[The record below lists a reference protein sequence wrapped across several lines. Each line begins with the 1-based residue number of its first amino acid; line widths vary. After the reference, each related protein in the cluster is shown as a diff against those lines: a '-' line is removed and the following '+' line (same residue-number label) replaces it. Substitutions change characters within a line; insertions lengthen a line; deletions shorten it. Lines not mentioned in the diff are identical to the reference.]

1 MNGSALAVKYHL
13 FITAAFLVNVA
24 CAQTPV
30 PFNVDVTVLD
40 PSGAPL
46 ADCPVE
52 IGSTMGP
59 QFTLTGPDGRA
70 LLAMSRDT
78 DEAFV
83 ALRIS
88 PGLSLWDNEA
98 QKATAIARFKAL
110 RREYAWPD
118 IQLQAVGAHGA
129 TVSVTLQAQP
139 AVRLQGKVVI
149 AENGGGMIAVRDYLA
164 YTAYKKS
171 DGTFDLRGVP
181 QATPVE
187 LWISGNTTQA
197 HFLFLDAAQ
206 TVADAVLEDFVVSEA
221 PTPAFVEGQLTNVEA
236 INIAAQDVYNKIVV
250 NNGITFVSTD
260 GSIVQAFA
268 LTTGEVFLVDENGNN
283 KYQQLPMSVGTYYA
297 VPGKVTSTTSQ
308 ALLESVRAG
317 RQSDLDAAGVPKVVF
332 TEGQTTSV
340 VFDAAQ
346 AVNAVIQVGA
356 DLLR

>member
-1 MNGSALAVKYHL
+1 MKRYLL
-13 FITAAFLVNVA
+13 ITAVFLMNAA

-30 PFNVDVTVLD
+30 PFSVDVTVLD

-46 ADCPVE
+46 AGCPVE

-59 QFTLTGPDGRA
+59 QFALTGPDGRA

-78 DEAFV
+78 DESFV

-98 QKATAIARFKAL
+98 QKATAIARFKTL

-118 IQLQAVGAHGA
+118 IQLQAVGDPEA
-129 TVSVTLQAQP
+129 TVSATLQAQP

-149 AENGGGMIAVRDYLA
+149 AGNSGGMIAVRDYLA

-197 HFLFLDAAQ
+197 HFLFLDATQ
-206 TVADAVLEDFVVSEA
+206 TVADAVLDDYVVSEA
-221 PTPAFVEGQLTNVEA
+221 PTPAFVEGQLTNVGA
-236 INIAAQDVYNKIVV
+236 ISVAAQDVYNKLPLAV
-250 NNGITFVSTD
+250 GITFVSSD
-260 GSIVQAFA
+260 GSIVQSFDMTEGGA
-268 LTTGEVFLVDENGNN
+268 VFLIDEIGNN
-283 KYQQLPMSVGTYYA
+283 KFQQLPMSVGTYYA
-297 VPGKVTSTTSQ
+297 VPGELTSTTSL
-308 ALLESVRAG
+308 ALLDSVRAG
-317 RQSDLDAAGVPKVVF
+317 RQGELDAAGVPKIVF
-332 TEGQTTSV
+332 VEGQTTSV
-340 VFDAAQ
+340 SFDAAQ

>member
-1 MNGSALAVKYHL
+1 MQRSMFIAAVL
-13 FITAAFLVNVA
+13 FVNAA

-30 PFNVDVTVLD
+30 PFNLEVTVLD

-52 IGSTMGP
+52 AGSTWGP
-59 QFTLTGPDGRA
+59 QFALTGPDGRA

-78 DEAFV
+78 DEAYV
-83 ALRIS
+83 AMCIS
-88 PGLSLWDNEA
+88 PGLGLWDNEA
-98 QKATAIARFKAL
+98 QKATAIARFKTL

-118 IQLQAVGAHGA
+118 IQLQAVGDPEA

-149 AENGGGMIAVRDYLA
+149 AGNGGGMIAVRDYLA

-187 LWISGNTTQA
+187 LWISGNTTQM
-197 HFLFLDAAQ
+197 HSVFLDAAQ
-206 TVADAVLEDFVVSEA
+206 TFADAILDDFVLSDA
-221 PTPAFVEGQLTNVEA
+221 PTTAFVQGQLTNADA

-268 LTTGEVFLVDENGNN
+268 MTTGEIFLVDENGNN

-317 RQSDLDAAGVPKVVF
+317 LQGELDAAGVPKVIF

-340 VFDAAQ
+340 AFDAAQ
-346 AVNAVIQVGA
+346 AVDAVMQVGA